1 MKKISKKDSD
11 RILNHLK
18 KARTILDKISEDDEI
33 ELSDTETAEDC
44 LSVMDGIILAINNTI
59 L

>member
-18 KARTILDKISEDDEI
+18 KARAILDRISEDDEI
-33 ELSDTETAEDC
+33 ALSDTEQ
-44 LSVMDGIILAINNTI
+44 N
-59 L
+59 